1 MRSGGSVFRF
11 ASRFSRYLLS
21 QLKVCRFSLCYS
33 FLLSYSQEHRI
44 ACTKLEQSLR
54 KILFKFFSVSRRVN
68 NVLCYKNIYV
78 EYKTAITFTGIAIRV
93 HSLVN
98 VHASC
103 YCTFVGLPPYSTLC
117 QATLHAIL
125 LTFFP
130 PRTIFLERR
139 ST

>member
-1 MRSGGSVFRF
+1 MRSGVFLF
-11 ASRFSRYLLS
+11 ASRFSSYLLS
-21 QLKVCRFSLCYS
+21 QFKVCRFSLCYT
-33 FLLSYSQEHRI
+33 FLLLYSQERRI
-44 ACTKLEQSLR
+44 ACTRTEQSVG
-54 KILFKFFSVSRRVN
+54 KILFKFLSVSRRVK
-68 NVLCYKNIYV
+68 NVLCYRNIYV
-78 EYKTAITFTGIAIRV
+78 EYKTAITFTRIAIQV

-98 VHASC
+98 LHASC

-139 ST
+139 SA